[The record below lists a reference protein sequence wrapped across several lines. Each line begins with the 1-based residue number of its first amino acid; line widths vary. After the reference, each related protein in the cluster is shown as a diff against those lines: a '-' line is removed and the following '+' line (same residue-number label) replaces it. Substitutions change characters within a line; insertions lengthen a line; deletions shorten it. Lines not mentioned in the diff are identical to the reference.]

1 MNKLV
6 IANVGKGSQ
15 GKSTSIKEVLRYL
28 LKNGARELEGVRIG
42 SFAEDIKTIVTY
54 RGVKIGIE
62 SQGDPNSRIFES
74 LPDFAN
80 QKCDIIICACRTY
93 GKTNEEVKKLSNE
106 GYNVLFFSNPRFEE
120 NYDPKA
126 FLNFNKEYAK
136 MVKNIIDKRIN
147 GEL

>member
-6 IANVGKGSQ
+6 IANVGKSCQ
-15 GKSTSIKEVLRYL
+15 GKSTSLKEVLL
-28 LKNGARELEGVRIG
+28 NLFENGAKELEGVRIG
-42 SFAEDIKTIVTY
+42 SFEEDIKTIVTY

-62 SQGDPNSRIFES
+62 SQGDPNSRIFDS
-74 LPDFAN
+74 LPDFVN
-80 QKCDIIICACRTY
+80 KKCDIIICACRTF
-93 GKTNEEVKKLSNE
+93 GHTNKEVKELSNE
-106 GYNVLFFSNPRFEE
+106 GYHVLFFSNPRFEE